1 MTFIENFFSQ
11 YPQEKLIK
19 WFKQICIAE
28 AFSWMLLFSA
38 MVWIREDKEG
48 ILPIVYISVM
58 GSLHGLFFSLYLLLL
73 LPARKIYQW
82 DDEDFVFALIS
93 AFFPMATIWVE
104 KKLARFDRE

>member
-1 MTFIENFFSQ
+1 MTFIENLFSK

-38 MVWIREDKEG
+38 MVWIRSQPDS
-48 ILPIVYISVM
+48 LPPTIYIIIVGNI
-58 GSLHGLFFSLYLLLL
+58 HGLFFSLYLLLTI
-73 LPARKIYQW
+73 PSRKIFQW

-93 AFFPMATIWVE
+93 AFFPMATIWIE